1 MKMKDVLI
9 KGLAGVGVLAIA
21 NTVLKCVVNKE
32 EKEEEYINLEEALDR
47 VFGFD
52 AEEDCDCDCVPTLSI
67 VELQKQEETG
77 EDDNQPTHLMEV
89 LETIV
94 SQVQQEAKE
103 RMEAKEEQEVNV
115 EKEIKIEPKDEELSK
130 EE

>member
-21 NTVLKCVVNKE
+21 NTVLKCVANKP
-32 EKEEEYINLEEALDR
+32 KEEYINLEEALDR

-52 AEEDCDCDCVPTLSI
+52 TEEDCDCDCVPTLSI

-77 EDDNQPTHLMEV
+77 ESDNQPTHLMEV

-115 EKEIKIEPKDEELSK
+115 EKEIKIAPKNEEVSK